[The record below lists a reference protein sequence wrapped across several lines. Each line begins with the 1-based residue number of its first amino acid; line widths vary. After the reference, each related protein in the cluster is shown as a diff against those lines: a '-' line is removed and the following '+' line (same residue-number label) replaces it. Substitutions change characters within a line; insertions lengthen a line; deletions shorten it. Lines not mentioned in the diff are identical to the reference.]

1 MYTVYN
7 CIELQRERRCW
18 RIVETVCKCAIVS
31 AFLSTCVLTSNF
43 PCNQGTVGAWFKV
56 YPPRL
61 NAFRGWFKVYPPR
74 NATKQQCA
82 VPDAFA
88 QLARAWSVIWAG
100 CRVRSRPLD
109 DAVCGHGQFN
119 ALLPTHRV
127 PLLGDLQCTC
137 YSVHLVSR
145 ARVVH
150 CPLHGTTVLTDPP
163 THLARFATLANTQYT
178 LPCLRTNYCVHA
190 TCTCCMIPSRG
201 LLGPASC
208 GHRTRNASE
217 TTLVLR

>member
-31 AFLSTCVLTSNF
+31 AFLSPCVLTSNF
-43 PCNQGTVGAWFKV
+43 PCNQGTVRAWFKV
-56 YPPRL
+56 YPPR
-61 NAFRGWFKVYPPR
+61 K
-74 NATKQQCA
+74 ATKLQCA

-88 QLARAWSVIWAG
+88 QLARTWLVIWAG

-137 YSVHLVSR
+137 YSTWF
-145 ARVVH
+145 
-150 CPLHGTTVLTDPP
+150 P
-163 THLARFATLANTQYT
+163 
-178 LPCLRTNYCVHA
+178 VHA
-190 TCTCCMIPSRG
+190 WCIAHCMA
-201 LLGPASC
+201 LLY
-208 GHRTRNASE
+208 
-217 TTLVLR
+217 